1 MAVKGILFFIMEK
14 LQISQILL
22 PGAEIKAVKLRQSA
36 AVKQAIEETMKL
48 QDEILKLKNVDQET
62 LKLVVQL

>member
-1 MAVKGILFFIMEK
+1 MTANINIMEK
-14 LQISQILL
+14 LQISQFLV

-36 AVKQAIEETMKL
+36 AVKEAIEETIR
-48 QDEILKLKNVDQET
+48 QQAEILKLKNVDQET

>member
-1 MAVKGILFFIMEK
+1 MEK
-14 LQISQILL
+14 LQISQFLV

-36 AVKQAIEETMKL
+36 AVKQAIEETI
-48 QDEILKLKNVDQET
+48 QQQAEILKLKNVDQET

>member
-1 MAVKGILFFIMEK
+1 MAK
-14 LQISQILL
+14 LQPSQIFV

-36 AVKQAIEETMKL
+36 AFKQAIEATMKL
-48 QDEILKLKNVDQET
+48 QQEVMKLKNVDQET

>member
-1 MAVKGILFFIMEK
+1 MEK
-14 LQISQILL
+14 LQLSQILL
-22 PGAEIKAVKLRQSA
+22 PGAEIKPVKLRQSA
-36 AVKQAIEETMKL
+36 ALQKAIEETMEL

>member
-1 MAVKGILFFIMEK
+1 MEK
-14 LQISQILL
+14 LQLSQILV
-22 PGAEIKAVKLRQSA
+22 PGAEIKAVKLKQTA
-36 AVKQAIEETMKL
+36 AVRKAIEDTMLL